1 MTFIARLR
9 PAHAPRSA
17 RTPVLAIVGVLL
29 FAIPRTASAIPAFA
43 RKYDT
48 SCITCHT
55 IYPKLNPFGEA
66 FRRNGFRFPGSDSD
80 FVKQP
85 PIPLGAEA
93 YKKVF
98 PNAVW
103 PGTLPSSIPLSL
115 GFNGQLVLHPD
126 TGSSGGKADNGAGV
140 NADGLLEEG
149 HLWAG
154 GSFDESITYFSE
166 LTASADGFEIE
177 RAVVS
182 FNDLVGP
189 PHAVNVWV
197 GKGSGTLN
205 SFGPH
210 STYLGDTG
218 IPPMA
223 ATAMFGAT
231 SASWNLTDTF
241 QTAEVNG
248 VVNGVVDYSAGVT
261 NGANSELRTP
271 TNVYLH
277 LGTKLGG
284 VRLDGEDNSSVPN
297 PAKPWAENAITL
309 DAFYYHAKSRFTI
322 PDPAATTT
330 APLPDLTRDDVANV
344 LGGTV
349 RAQYESL
356 ELDVGAS
363 YEMHSNPSTAG
374 KATVLSQFDELSYVI
389 YPWLVPAIRFEYT
402 RVSPDGGTVVSDSR
416 LSFGAAALVR
426 PNLKLVFSAQLE
438 AASGAPPAGWAPAG
452 GVATPADPAGSVSLE
467 IESVTLGMAYAY

>member
-17 RTPVLAIVGVLL
+17 RPLVLAIVGTLL

-48 SCITCHT
+48 SCLTCHT

-66 FRRNGFRFPGSDSD
+66 FRRNGFRFPGNDSD
-80 FVKQP
+80 FVKRP

-103 PGTLPSSIPLSL
+103 PGILPSSIPLSL
-115 GFNGQLVLHPD
+115 GFNGQIVLHPD

-154 GSFDESITYFSE
+154 GSFDDSITYFSE

-189 PHAVNVWV
+189 PHAVNLWV

-210 STYLGDTG
+210 STYLGDSG

-330 APLPDLTRDDVANV
+330 EPLPDLTRDDVANV
-344 LGGTV
+344 IGGTV
-349 RAQYESL
+349 RAQRESL
-356 ELDVGAS
+356 ELDVGSS
-363 YEMHSNPSTAG
+363 YEMHSNPSTAA
-374 KATVLSQFDELSYVI
+374 KATVLSQFDELSYVV

-426 PNLKLVFSAQLE
+426 PNLKLVLSAQLE

-452 GVATPADPAGSVSLE
+452 GVATPADPASSVSLE